1 MARRLG
7 KSTILME
14 SDVSVSAFS
23 SAVGKKEGES
33 LLKDCFDHIDSDD
46 RFGQDNFELGET
58 AMQGLALEILFQ
70 KRGLKDKDFDIIIGG
85 DLTNQCIATGYAVRE
100 FQRPYLGIY
109 SACSTVS
116 ESMLISA
123 LAVESGGAERVAALA
138 SSHFCTA
145 ERQYRFPLEYGA
157 VRTPTS
163 QRTATA
169 CGAFA
174 IEKGENAPFIRAVT
188 VGKIEDKGILDAN
201 NMGAAMAYAAYSTIS
216 GFLDDTGKS
225 PDYFDNI
232 ITGDLGEVGTN
243 ILYELFD
250 RDGRSIRQNHL
261 DCGKMMYENMNDVYS
276 GGSGAGCSSAVMAGH
291 ILPQIRDGKLR
302 NVLFAATGALLSVT
316 SVQQNRSIPCISHL
330 VWLSNKGGASG

>member
-58 AMQGLALEILFQ
+58 AMQGLALEMLFQ

-174 IEKGENAPFIRAVT
+174 IEKGENAPYIRAVT

-225 PDYFDNI
+225 PDYFDHI

-261 DCGKMMYENMNDVYS
+261 DCGK
-276 GGSGAGCSSAVMAGH
+276 
-291 ILPQIRDGKLR
+291 
-302 NVLFAATGALLSVT
+302 
-316 SVQQNRSIPCISHL
+316 
-330 VWLSNKGGASG
+330 